1 MDFERIAHFLFIPTG
16 SSGSTGTAFELEPI
30 SHYEQNCFVL
40 IPYQNPQQKETLV
53 KYYKIKSKEAL
64 DLADFKKGLATADK
78 IRFRS
83 RTSKELYLKKIKEL
97 KEHIQQGNIYEIN
110 YCIQFFTDA
119 IKINPIAVFLK
130 LHALAKAP
138 YSALFKSG
146 DEFIISTSPE
156 LFLKKTGSQL
166 STKPIKGT
174 IRRGLS
180 KEEDDAL
187 KDELYHDIK
196 ERTEHVMAVDVARN
210 DLSHL
215 ATKGSVRVNK
225 LYNIESFETVH
236 QMVSTVSC
244 ELKDNL
250 SFEDIVTAT
259 FPMAS
264 MTGAPKLRAMDLID
278 AFEDFERKAYSGS
291 MGLVDANGDFS
302 LWVIIRSIFYDQKK
316 LKLSLSVGGAIT
328 YLSEAEKEYDECLLK
343 AKAML
348 SALEAVITD

>member
-1 MDFERIAHFLFIPTG
+1 
-16 SSGSTGTAFELEPI
+16 
-30 SHYEQNCFVL
+30 
-40 IPYQNPQQKETLV
+40 
-53 KYYKIKSKEAL
+53 
-64 DLADFKKGLATADK
+64 
-78 IRFRS
+78 
-83 RTSKELYLKKIKEL
+83 
-97 KEHIQQGNIYEIN
+97 
-110 YCIQFFTDA
+110 
-119 IKINPIAVFLK
+119 
-130 LHALAKAP
+130 
-138 YSALFKSG
+138 
-146 DEFIISTSPE
+146 
-156 LFLKKTGSQL
+156 
-166 STKPIKGT
+166 
-174 IRRGLS
+174 
-180 KEEDDAL
+180 
-187 KDELYHDIK
+187 
-196 ERTEHVMAVDVARN
+196 MAVDVARN